1 MVCKSVFHSKF
12 PDIPDNAGKVTRRRR
27 RTQAIVKCYVF
38 CANAK
43 ISGEVWHIHEKEISL
58 YYHLKKKQ
66 ETQLKPKQVKQD
78 ILYS

>member
-1 MVCKSVFHSKF
+1 M
-12 PDIPDNAGKVTRRRR
+12 
-27 RTQAIVKCYVF
+27 F

-66 ETQLKPKQVKQD
+66 ETQMKPKQVKQD
-78 ILYS
+78 ILYSWESMGFPKLLISS